1 MVIWGHVVGQVY
13 RLCDCNLARDI
24 CSRVGVVAPIP
35 AHTPWFLLA
44 VFVTDLGVKF
54 QREPIK
60 RTFLRRRWF
69 DILMVIPVFRILRI
83 LKFVRLLRLLK
94 TMRIAKA
101 GRFPGIR
108 MLEALRRK
116 GTRLVRAVKG

>member
-1 MVIWGHVVGQVY
+1 MRDMWWDRFIDLATVIWLG
-13 RLCDCNLARDI
+13 I
-24 CSRVGVVAPIP
+24 FVAELVSSPPTP
-35 AHTPWFLLA
+35 ANTQWVLLS
-44 VFVTDLGVKF
+44 VFVADLGVKF

-69 DILMVIPVFRILRI
+69 DILMVIPVFRILRV

-94 TMRIAKA
+94 TVRIAKA

-108 MLEALRRK
+108 KLEALRRK
-116 GTRLVRAVKG
+116 GTRLVRAVRG